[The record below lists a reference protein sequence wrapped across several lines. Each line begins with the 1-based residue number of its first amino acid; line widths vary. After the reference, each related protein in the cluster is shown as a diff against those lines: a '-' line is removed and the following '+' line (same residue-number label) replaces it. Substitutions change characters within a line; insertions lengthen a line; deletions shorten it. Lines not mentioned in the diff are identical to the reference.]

1 MLVYVCC
8 ATGNTSGMFCK
19 QIQKASLREQIYVEE
34 IHELGNHLEDAL
46 RDNDLVLAY
55 GSAEILDEKF
65 IRRYPVEDHMQ
76 AIWLA
81 PQMRYLKASM
91 KKKLNSF
98 EIPIHV
104 IDMKTFG
111 RMNGKQALQDIL
123 DAMIED

>member
-1 MLVYVCC
+1 MSLEIIWRMPYVI
-8 ATGNTSGMFCK
+8 T
-19 QIQKASLREQIYVEE
+19 
-34 IHELGNHLEDAL
+34 
-46 RDNDLVLAY
+46 
-55 GSAEILDEKF
+55 ILSSHMAQ
-65 IRRYPVEDHMQ
+65 RRYWMKNLFAAIIFEYHMQ

-81 PQMRYLKASM
+81 PQMRYLKDSM